1 LFDTFK
7 TRSLLREHDDRITT
21 VERQC
26 KSMQIEWANTLD
38 QLRGQLLRIRKERE
52 RIEAAQP
59 ESSPPEN
66 LSDEDIAS
74 GQTTLDP
81 ISARILARRNRLGR
95 RGEQ

>member
-1 LFDTFK
+1 
-7 TRSLLREHDDRITT
+7 
-21 VERQC
+21 
-26 KSMQIEWANTLD
+26 MQIEWANTLD